1 MEEQTDNKNLPT
13 VKILISYHKPAVLLK
28 DEVLTPI
35 HVGRALATESSKDGS
50 MSEEDYKWMLEN
62 MIGDDTGDNISHL
75 NREFCELTSMY
86 WAWKNYDKL
95 GNPDYIG
102 FMHYRRLFILNDNI
116 NKLDN
121 KTPDSCN
128 MIRYDS
134 LDENYLVNL
143 GLNIDNI
150 LKILDKNNSIVC
162 SNILNYTPHEYHSSF
177 EPIEQNYYR
186 FISEIKEYQKNI
198 INYIEKYL
206 NGNEHF
212 WSNMFIVSKEI
223 FFDYCEFIFSFLFY
237 FIDKLKFILPSISE
251 KRTLAY
257 VSEMLSGM
265 WWTYIKYHKNFNI
278 ISYPVYFI
286 ENTDLERDIKPAF
299 KDKNITVCFS
309 SDNNYIKYLSV
320 AIESL
325 IEHSNENNNY
335 DILIF
340 EKEIKQHFKDKI
352 LFQISKHKNISVR
365 FINIKVLA
373 NKYLSN
379 INRAINHY
387 NESIFYRYFIPQL
400 LKKYNKVVYLD
411 CDLIILDDIADLY
424 NIDLENNSLGAV
436 RDIEMHRWL
445 KDRKIRQEKIDFNNN
460 MGIKDSTKYFNSG
473 VLVMNLK
480 KMRELNST
488 SKLINI
494 TLDKLK
500 TMWVGDQDVLNGFFY
515 DDVKYID
522 TSWNIEW
529 IVQLK
534 IKDWSIEIDEKSYF
548 EYKNALRNP
557 KIIHYCDIYKPW
569 KSPELELASIWW
581 KYARMTDFYEEIIYK
596 NCSNNIYSNNNR
608 FSIADFILSVENSN
622 NYFSIIILGI
632 KLTIKKKSFVNNKFY
647 ESKIDRVFSIY
658 KNNRYTRITIL
669 GIKITL
675 KK

>member
-50 MSEEDYKWMLEN
+50 MSEEDYKWMLDN
-62 MIGDDTGDNISHL
+62 MIGDDTGDNISYL
-75 NREFCELTSMY
+75 NRTLNELTSMY

-237 FIDKLKFILPSISE
+237 FINKLKFILPSISE

-340 EKEIKQHFKDKI
+340 EKEIKRHFKDKI

-424 NIDLENNSLGAV
+424 NIDLENNSLGVV

-480 KMRELNST
+480 KIRELNST

-534 IKDWSIEIDEKSYF
+534 IKDWSIEIDEKSYL

-596 NCSNNIYSNNNR
+596 NCSNNIHHSYNR
-608 FSIADFILSVENSN
+608 FSIADFILSFVNNENEL
-622 NYFSIIILGI
+622 SIMFLGI
-632 KLTIKKKSFVNNKFY
+632 KIRIKKNFLQENNIYYNK
-647 ESKIDRVFSIY
+647 KDRIFSIY
-658 KNNRYTRITIL
+658 ENSKYRRITIL
-669 GIKITL
+669 GIKITI